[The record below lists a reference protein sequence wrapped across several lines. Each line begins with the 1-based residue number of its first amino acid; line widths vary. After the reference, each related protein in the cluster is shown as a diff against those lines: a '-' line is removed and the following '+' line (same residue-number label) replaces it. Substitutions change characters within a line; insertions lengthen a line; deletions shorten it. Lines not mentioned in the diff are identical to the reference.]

1 MPVEGGS
8 EAVSVLSLPNSD
20 DLLVFFFFL
29 WKPEELLML
38 HSFCLSKLTVLG
50 SLQHNNWSVEL

>member
-1 MPVEGGS
+1 MPVEGGL

-20 DLLVFFFFL
+20 DLLVVFFFL
-29 WKPEELLML
+29 MEARGTADAALFLL
-38 HSFCLSKLTVLG
+38 KLTVLG

>member
-20 DLLVFFFFL
+20 DLLVFFFFD
-29 WKPEELLML
+29 
-38 HSFCLSKLTVLG
+38 G
-50 SLQHNNWSVEL
+50 SQRNC

>member
-20 DLLVFFFFL
+20 DLLGFFFFL
-29 WKPEELLML
+29 LEASGTADAALFLLKQA
-38 HSFCLSKLTVLG
+38 HSVGVLAAQQLV
-50 SLQHNNWSVEL
+50 S